1 MVYVVWLVVSE
12 LIVEVGQSC
21 GSAATARYPWICGQL
36 VDDEQNN
43 DDDHDDD
50 DDDADKGAHEST

>member
-21 GSAATARYPWICGQL
+21 ASAATARYPWICGQL

-43 DDDHDDD
+43 DEHHDDD